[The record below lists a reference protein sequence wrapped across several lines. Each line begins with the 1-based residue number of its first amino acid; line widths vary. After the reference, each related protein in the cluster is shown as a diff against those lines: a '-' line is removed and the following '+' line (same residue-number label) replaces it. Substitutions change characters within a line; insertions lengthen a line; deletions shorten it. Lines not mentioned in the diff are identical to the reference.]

1 MNDKVLQTAEAD
13 GIWPI
18 RTPSQPP
25 NTSLEMVH
33 GLVTFQNH
41 LLKIEQV
48 IVTFLSPLGELPN
61 CRMLPTHYQL
71 PLLCKSTELTY

>member
-1 MNDKVLQTAEAD
+1 MLRIVEAES
-13 GIWPI
+13 IQPI
-18 RTPSQPP
+18 KTPSQSP
-25 NTSLEMVH
+25 NTSLEMDH

-48 IVTFLSPLGELPN
+48 ILILLSPLGELPN

-71 PLLCKSTELTY
+71 PLPFRSTEFTY